1 MSGQAG
7 LSKDWQKQS
16 KKHLWVHPGG
26 QHLSPTSLLQKLDC
40 MVYPSTTQPSVHLSF
55 QLIVAE
61 KEQEASPLV
70 PCSSSPWSH
79 HAHGPSSSPCMG
91 HREGNKTG
99 FTREIP
105 EHKQQLTTYPD
116 KVSLTLS
123 SSSFSSSSSWQAN
136 KQKPTMT
143 SHCMG
148 RPLPGVRLGCS
159 EPIWPLHKTVTPQ
172 AQYKGF
178 PQAVGERLE
187 CWAAG
192 TL

>member
-1 MSGQAG
+1 
-7 LSKDWQKQS
+7 
-16 KKHLWVHPGG
+16 
-26 QHLSPTSLLQKLDC
+26 
-40 MVYPSTTQPSVHLSF
+40 MVCPSTTQPSVHLSS

-70 PCSSSPWSH
+70 PCSSPPWSH

-123 SSSFSSSSSWQAN
+123 SSSSSSSSWQAN

-143 SHCMG
+143 SHCHEQASARSEARLLRTHLAPSQDSHSPG
-148 RPLPGVRLGCS
+148 TVQRLPTGSQGKTGVLGCQN
-159 EPIWPLHKTVTPQ
+159 PLGLGTQGQTGH
-172 AQYKGF
+172 
-178 PQAVGERLE
+178 RLSHIPSRSKAPNASCE
-187 CWAAG
+187 HGPC
-192 TL
+192 